1 MDEKYVAIIALV
13 MFLIFIVVL
22 IYTVIAYVSA
32 SSSHKKAKARF
43 DKIRHMEKLARLRH
57 RDLDAFAK
65 ELNIMRAKKGKR
77 GIPKTTLTKIQYNLM
92 YSIDED

>member
-1 MDEKYVAIIALV
+1 MDDRYVAVVALI

-22 IYTVIAYVSA
+22 VYTAVAYFAA
-32 SSSHKKAKARF
+32 SGRYRRAKARVE
-43 DKIRHMEKLARLRH
+43 RLQHMEKLARLRH

-65 ELNIMRAKKGKR
+65 ELNIIRAKKGKR
-77 GIPKTTLTKIQYNLM
+77 GIPKATLVKIQYNLM